1 MRNVLAFHHGSVQ
14 SSFKIAQPI
23 PHPPLISRD
32 CSAAWHLSPL
42 GNDATWMSLSKIHF
56 IHIML
61 LPRFNFSLI
70 PCNYLTN
77 AHHQTLAWNIK
88 TWLWVLPQTIT
99 DVSVPLATEERSR
112 SDQECRVDAIFRASS
127 KIWYKWHNLSIALQM
142 PLQGLQ
148 YKSTKIFAY
157 RSLFEAQLLNG
168 FQYGAKVGKVNKA
181 FN

>member
-1 MRNVLAFHHGSVQ
+1 MRNVPSFHHRSVQ

-42 GNDATWMSLSKIHF
+42 GNDATQMSLSKLHF
-56 IHIML
+56 LHIMP

-70 PCNYLTN
+70 PWNYFTN
-77 AHHQTLAWNIK
+77 AQHQTLAWNFQ
-88 TWLWVLPQTIT
+88 TWLWTLPQNIT
-99 DVSVPLATEERSR
+99 DMSFPLAAEGSR
-112 SDQECRVDAIFRASS
+112 SDQECWVGVIFRASS
-127 KIWYKWHNLSIALQM
+127 KIWHNLPFALQM

-148 YKSTKIFAY
+148 CKSTKIFAC
-157 RSLFEAQLLNG
+157 RSLFEAHLLNG
-168 FQYGAKVGKVNKA
+168 FQYGGKVGKVNVA